1 MSSLDYLTK
10 LVSNATKAVFR
21 QLLLGLKAKM
31 EPKHLFV
38 LGLILIPYVLSD
50 RQCTESGQRIV
61 NAHIENVVDNV
72 STSSPFYIFVFTC
85 TKYVHNLCKVSIFYP
100 NLQTLDDRTYD
111 LDNVVRASSQVLK
124 EVLLPQIEQMFDL
137 KIGQMKTELKQEL
150 IGTVNEVKDDLMIQG
165 LSGMTVTTLKLCTGH
180 SFQCIFLVHISN

>member
-1 MSSLDYLTK
+1 
-10 LVSNATKAVFR
+10 
-21 QLLLGLKAKM
+21 M
-31 EPKHLFV
+31 EPKHFLV

-124 EVLLPQIEQMFDL
+124 EVLLPQFEQMFDL
-137 KIGQMKTELKQEL
+137 KIGQMKP
-150 IGTVNEVKDDLMIQG
+150 N
-165 LSGMTVTTLKLCTGH
+165 
-180 SFQCIFLVHISN
+180 

>member
-1 MSSLDYLTK
+1 
-10 LVSNATKAVFR
+10 
-21 QLLLGLKAKM
+21 M
-31 EPKHLFV
+31 EPKHFLV
-38 LGLILIPYVLSD
+38 LCLIIVPYVLSD

-150 IGTVNEVKDDLMIQG
+150 IGTVTAKVNEVKDDLMIVVEEKLTG
-165 LSGMTVTTLKLCTGH
+165 KVEHYEMELKIAEDRWAAVNAQLETQVILCRDREK
-180 SFQCIFLVHISN
+180 QVLQLQEEVV